1 MAAGDTSGHFRFGGS
16 VPDFHAS
23 DAQTSPWQAG
33 LLCRCP
39 RCGRGPL
46 FAGLLTVAPICA
58 ACGLDLAAQD
68 SGDGPAVFVILV
80 LGALVVG
87 LALAVELIFAP
98 PLWLHMVLWPPVILA
113 GAIGLLR
120 PFKATLIAF
129 QYRHRLA
136 GLGS

>member
-1 MAAGDTSGHFRFGGS
+1 M
-16 VPDFHAS
+16 
-23 DAQTSPWQAG
+23 
-33 LLCRCP
+33 
-39 RCGRGPL
+39 
-46 FAGLLTVAPICA
+46 FAGLLSVAPICT

-68 SGDGPAVFVILV
+68 SCDGPAVFVILV
-80 LGALVVG
+80 LGAIVVG

-98 PLWLHMVLWPPVILA
+98 PLWLHMVLRPPVILV
-113 GAIGLLR
+113 GAIALLR